1 MRFARAC
8 GLSDRAS
15 SPTASGLNCEHG
27 STHQTGTSLDAYP
40 IPRSATREGRLARLL
55 FALGR
60 DFTAMTEKSLV
71 KSKQCPLIIR
81 EKLEARHPSSLSAVP
96 LNLYETCPSSPRNE

>member
-1 MRFARAC
+1 
-8 GLSDRAS
+8 
-15 SPTASGLNCEHG
+15 
-27 STHQTGTSLDAYP
+27 
-40 IPRSATREGRLARLL
+40 
-55 FALGR
+55 
-60 DFTAMTEKSLV
+60 MTEKSLV